1 MAKRKSSS
9 PRITAAAALPAASTA
24 VNSGGGIRS
33 APTQTL
39 WRNWRAETASLRR
52 DRIQK
57 SRFLQE
63 TLPFIGYL
71 VEQPAEEA
79 IGDGLVPS
87 SESKSPAFKKAAVA
101 YFDQWA
107 RSKAVDIRRRFDFY
121 TAQSMLSKTVSGDGE
136 VLALKIADN
145 RPEALARPL
154 SDTSFRRLQL
164 QFLTTDQI
172 GNGTGSGR
180 EFMANGSDYSWDGGL
195 KFDALDIPR
204 AVRILKQTSSNSI
217 SIGRSDAYDEKPA
230 SQILHIFD
238 DRTLNQRHGSP
249 WLFSGDRPLFDSIDM
264 SAAEKFGNKLRQY
277 FIGAITTPT
286 GDVPASMRPGV
297 KKGEQTVG
305 GVTSDNGL
313 RYIELP
319 GGVSIP
325 VFKEGEGIS
334 FFQGQPM
341 SMAEIIQRCWMEAVY
356 CMKLPPEY
364 MIGLDKLGSG
374 GFRTV
379 LGKVRKAFNRIRRI
393 IREQFCQ
400 NVWEWVIG
408 DAIERGE
415 PWTKDEKGGIVPD
428 WRLVTW
434 KGGID
439 PSLDAGRD
447 ENAEQRKI
455 QTFTGTI
462 EGYCDKLGLDGTS
475 VRHARLAEI
484 ADNIREGARLGLP
497 WFMCIDP
504 QTVQSMTGLAS
515 SMGIDVTELV
525 KQITVASAA
534 AE

>member
-1 MAKRKSSS
+1 MAKRKSPS

-33 APTQTL
+33 APTQNM
-39 WRNWRAETASLRR
+39 WRNWRAETASVRR

-71 VEQPAEEA
+71 VEQPVEEA
-79 IGDGLVPS
+79 IGDGLVPT
-87 SESKSPAFKKAAVA
+87 SESKNARFKKDATA
-101 YFDQWA
+101 YFDLWA
-107 RSKAVDIRRRFDFY
+107 RSKAIDIRRRFDFY
-121 TAQSMLSKTVSGDGE
+121 TVQSMLGKTVSGDGE

-145 RPEALARPL
+145 RPAAIQRPL
-154 SDTSFRRLQL
+154 TDTSFRRLQL

-172 GNGTGSGR
+172 GNGAGIGR
-180 EFMANGSDYSWDGGL
+180 ELLANGSDISWDGGIQ
-195 KFDALDIPR
+195 FDALDIPR
-204 AVRILKQTSSNSI
+204 AYRVLKQTSSSTITLSTNAF
-217 SIGRSDAYDEKPA
+217 DQKPA
-230 SQILHIFD
+230 AQILHIFD
-238 DRTLNQRHGSP
+238 DRTLNQRHGTP

-264 SAAEKFGNKLRQY
+264 GAAEKFGNKLRQY

-297 KKGEQTVG
+297 KKGTETVG
-305 GVTSDNGL
+305 GVTSDTGL

-341 SMAEIIQRCWMEAVY
+341 SMAEIIQRCWNEAVY

-374 GFRTV
+374 GVRAV
-379 LGKVRKAFNRIRRI
+379 LRKVQKAFNRIRRI

-400 NVWEWVIG
+400 QVWEWVIG

-439 PSLDAGRD
+439 PSIDAGRD

-462 EGYCDKLGLDGTS
+462 EQYCDKLGLDGTA
-475 VRHARLAEI
+475 VRHSRLAEI

-497 WFMCIDP
+497 WFMCVDP
-504 QTVQSMTGLAS
+504 QTVQSMTGLAT
-515 SMGIDVTELV
+515 SMGIDVSELV
-525 KQITVASAA
+525 KQIKVTS
-534 AE
+534 E

>member
-1 MAKRKSSS
+1 MAKRKSS
-9 PRITAAAALPAASTA
+9 RITAAAPLPAVATA
-24 VNSGGGIRS
+24 INSGGGIRS
-33 APTQTL
+33 APTQNM
-39 WRNWRAETASLRR
+39 WRTWRAETAAVRR

-63 TLPFIGYL
+63 ALPFIGYII
-71 VEQPAEEA
+71 EQPVEEA
-79 IGDGLVPS
+79 IGDGLVPT
-87 SESKSPAFKKAAVA
+87 SESRSPAFKKASTA

-107 RSKAVDIRRRFDFY
+107 RSNAIDIRRRFDFY
-121 TAQSMLSKTVSGDGE
+121 TVQSMLGKTVSGDGE

-145 RPEALARPL
+145 RPEAIARPL

-172 GNGTGSGR
+172 GNGGIFGR
-180 EFMANGSDYSWDGGL
+180 EFIANGTDLSWDGGIQY
-195 KFDALDIPR
+195 DALDIAR
-204 AVRILKQTSSNSI
+204 AYRILKQTSASTNLVNAN
-217 SIGRSDAYDEKPA
+217 AYDQRPA
-230 SQILHIFD
+230 SQMLHIFD
-238 DRTLNQRHGSP
+238 DRTLNQRHGTP

-264 SAAEKFGNKLRQY
+264 QAAEKFGNKLRQY

-286 GDVPASMRPGV
+286 GDVPASMRPAV
-297 KKGEQTVG
+297 KKGEKTEG

-341 SMAEIIQRCWMEAVY
+341 SMAEIIQRCWNEAVY

-374 GFRTV
+374 GVRAV
-379 LGKVRKAFNRIRRI
+379 LRKVQKAFNRIRRV

-400 NVWEWVIG
+400 KVWEWVIG

-415 PWTKDEKGGIVPD
+415 PWTKDEKGGIVED
-428 WRLVTW
+428 WRMVNW

-439 PSLDAGRD
+439 PSIDAGRD
-447 ENAEQRKI
+447 ENAEQRKL

-462 EGYCDKLGLDGTS
+462 EQYCDKLGLDGTA

-484 ADNIREGARLGLP
+484 ADNIREGARIGLP
-497 WFMCIDP
+497 WFMCVDP
-504 QTVQSMTGLAS
+504 QTVQSMTALAQQ
-515 SMGIDVTELV
+515 MGIDVAELV
-525 KQITVASAA
+525 KQIKVSG
-534 AE
+534 E